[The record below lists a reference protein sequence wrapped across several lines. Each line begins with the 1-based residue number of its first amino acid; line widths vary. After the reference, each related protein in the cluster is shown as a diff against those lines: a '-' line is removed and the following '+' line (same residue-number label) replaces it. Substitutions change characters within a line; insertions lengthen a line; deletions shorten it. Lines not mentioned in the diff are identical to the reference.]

1 MTGQGELEVRPR
13 EAVAGLAPYVPG
25 RHAEAVKRQYG
36 LDEVTKLASNEN
48 PFGPSP
54 RAVAAARQA
63 LEGVHAYPDGASLAL
78 RDRLAEQH
86 GLARENVVVGN
97 GSDEIILL
105 LALSYLEPGAE
116 AILAAPPYSIHRT
129 AVVASGGTPIGVP
142 LRAYT
147 HDLEAMAGV
156 VTDRT
161 GLVFI
166 ANPHNPTGTFLDAA
180 ALRRFVE
187 ALPPWVLLAVDEAYH
202 EFVDD
207 VLRHTARDLLDDH
220 PNVVTMRTF
229 SKTYGLAGLRA
240 GYALAH
246 PEVVATLDRIR
257 PPFGL
262 NAVAQAAALAAL
274 DDHEYVARVVA
285 ETRAGR
291 ERLLEI
297 ARKRGLEV
305 VPSQA
310 NFVVMRAGDSTS
322 LSEALL
328 RRGVIVRPGEN
339 LGLPGWIRVS
349 VGTADEIERFAA
361 ALEDCRPQRE
371 AMR

>member
-1 MTGQGELEVRPR
+1 MTDQGELGVRPR
-13 EAVAGLAPYVPG
+13 EAVAALAPYVPG
-25 RHAEAVKRQYG
+25 RHASTVMSQYG
-36 LDEVTKLASNEN
+36 LDRVTKLASNEN

-54 RAVAAARQA
+54 RAVEAARQA
-63 LEGVHAYPDGASLAL
+63 LAGVHAYPDGASTAL

-105 LALSYLEPGAE
+105 LALAYLEPGTE
-116 AILAAPPYSIHRT
+116 AILATPPYSIHRT

-147 HDLEAMAGV
+147 HDLEAMAGAI
-156 VTDRT
+156 TDRT
-161 GLVFI
+161 RLVFI
-166 ANPHNPTGTFLDAA
+166 ANPHNPTGTYLDAA
-180 ALRRFVE
+180 VLRRFVG
-187 ALPPWVLLAVDEAYH
+187 ALPSQTLLAVDEAYH

-207 VLRHTARDLLDDH
+207 ALRHSARDLLDDH
-220 PNVVTMRTF
+220 PNVVTLRTF

-246 PEVVATLDRIR
+246 REIVATLDRIR

-274 DDHEYVARVVA
+274 DDHAYVSRVVA

-291 ERLLEI
+291 ARLLEI
-297 ARKRGLEV
+297 AHEHGLEV

-310 NFVVMRAGDSTS
+310 NFVAMHAGDSRA

-361 ALEDCRPQRE
+361 ALDACLAGRPP
-371 AMR
+371 A